1 MFALHQL
8 RLSEIHCEAVE
19 LQQIRDSCCQWNV
32 WSRIPPDQLLVVYR
46 GKRLHS
52 REYQQLIFSCSITI
66 SWSGSWL
73 NDSIEICICE
83 IIGRQGQCTRVFHLY
98 NEVKTKINSL
108 KRRNIL
114 SADPMIREAARAVTP
129 SPLVE
134 GDEVICILI
143 KPQASRLE
151 GNIWLIS
158 LYLPASGCSTVASGV
173 QAPALT

>member
-83 IIGRQGQCTRVFHLY
+83 IIGRQGQCTRVFHSY

-108 KRRNIL
+108 TRRNIL

-143 KPQASRLE
+143 KPQASRLD
-151 GNIWLIS
+151 GRVTFDLFPFTYQ
-158 LYLPASGCSTVASGV
+158 LLGV
-173 QAPALT
+173 LQ